1 MIKGKKL
8 LIVSSLLLGTAMF
21 IHTNEPAIV
30 LAETSN
36 LAVVTNSAKTDD
48 FDGTLNKV
56 GTHGA
61 LVGGNALISKKSYIV
76 KGNTNVT
83 FAFSLRTYGG
93 PSDNQK
99 TLYMRLLDAS
109 KNSILSEKTL
119 APTSKNY
126 SNYSTTLTLTED
138 TEVYFSIASHTDATT
153 AKFAG
158 IQSGSIS
165 YETLSEYTINYNV
178 DETTVA
184 DREKDILT
192 NSEGVILP
200 DAVNEKED
208 YFDGWYT
215 SPTFEEGTK
224 VGNAGDKFV
233 PQQATTDLYA
243 HFIEYISL
251 ENITATYDAKTSLL
265 SWNAVENATMYVL
278 EISGQEKIEL
288 TETSYYVSLDNGTYN
303 YTLTAKNDYPWYL
316 SSSYNGTFT
325 REAPVE
331 ELLSE
336 KNTNSNMAFN
346 FSKKTTEEAKEEAL
360 ALLEDYNSSC
370 SNDTT
375 YKLNFINSVIESA
388 EYNSNST
395 TNIWAKRDANDNSKL
410 NIRLYK
416 NATNGGSITL
426 KTISPVQEIKI
437 AHTGGDKLVVNNM
450 TQSNSKD
457 GVYTYT
463 FDTPTSEIKIQ
474 SIGASDRIDITSISI
489 LHTVVIENYN
499 IEKLVVRF
507 GALIS
512 KELWDQLE
520 NVTSFGV
527 YVATKENLDEL
538 GLSGE
543 NRLKAYLKEN
553 TQVSEK
559 INKVESTN
567 LADLAVVDENGKV
580 AENGSYYMFNALVN
594 IPTEHFNSQLTA
606 VAYVKLNDQTIF
618 LNERVSSA
626 VEEAKYYLNNSSL
639 SEDVMGALK
648 YIASYENA

>member
-1 MIKGKKL
+1 M
-8 LIVSSLLLGTAMF
+8 
-21 IHTNEPAIV
+21 
-30 LAETSN
+30 
-36 LAVVTNSAKTDD
+36 
-48 FDGTLNKV
+48 
-56 GTHGA
+56 
-61 LVGGNALISKKSYIV
+61 
-76 KGNTNVT
+76 
-83 FAFSLRTYGG
+83 
-93 PSDNQK
+93 
-99 TLYMRLLDAS
+99 
-109 KNSILSEKTL
+109 
-119 APTSKNY
+119 
-126 SNYSTTLTLTED
+126 LT
-138 TEVYFSIASHTDATT
+138 
-153 AKFAG
+153 
-158 IQSGSIS
+158 
-165 YETLSEYTINYNV
+165 
-178 DETTVA
+178 
-184 DREKDILT
+184 
-192 NSEGVILP
+192 
-200 DAVNEKED
+200 
-208 YFDGWYT
+208 
-215 SPTFEEGTK
+215 
-224 VGNAGDKFV
+224 
-233 PQQATTDLYA
+233 
-243 HFIEYISL
+243 
-251 ENITATYDAKTSLL
+251 
-265 SWNAVENATMYVL
+265 WNAVENATMYVL
-278 EISGQEKIEL
+278 EISGQEKVEL

-316 SSSYNGTFT
+316 SSSYKGTFT

-346 FSKKTTEEAKEEAL
+346 FSKKTTEESKEEKL

-426 KTISPVQEIKI
+426 KTTSPVREIKI
-437 AHTGGDKLVVNNM
+437 AHNGGDKLVVNNM

-474 SIGASDRIDITSISI
+474 SIGASDRIDITSIAI
-489 LHTVVIENYN
+489 PHTSVVENYN

-543 NRLKAYLKEN
+543 NRLKTYLKEN
-553 TQVSEK
+553 AQVSEK

-594 IPTEHFNSQLTA
+594 IPTAHFNSQLAA

-626 VEEAKYYLNNSSL
+626 VEEAKYYLNNSSSL